1 MSYTVGGWNS
11 HISQKNSH
19 PPEQEQDLKENEF
32 LMPISEF
39 LNVFHLIYSSY
50 NKYGNPMRQDIYSI
64 NYQKYSISIDALSKN
79 AVVIGL
85 DVAHDK
91 TQN

>member
-1 MSYTVGGWNS
+1 
-11 HISQKNSH
+11 
-19 PPEQEQDLKENEF
+19 
-32 LMPISEF
+32 
-39 LNVFHLIYSSY
+39 
-50 NKYGNPMRQDIYSI
+50 MRQDIYSI
-64 NYQKYSISIDALSKN
+64 NYHKYSISIDALSKN